1 MDTDT
6 LEMDETLL
14 LGESNTVSGQGMDG
28 TLWLDEFIDSADS
41 SFMRRAVL

>member
-6 LEMDETLL
+6 LGLDATLL
-14 LGESNTVSGQGMDG
+14 LGESNTVSELGMDG
-28 TLWLDEFIDSADS
+28 ILWLDEFIDSTDS